1 MRIIDADSHFQE
13 PADWFE
19 KANPKLAAELPQ
31 MSAAEKLVDVVVG
44 DLFASVPP
52 AIRPDPMK
60 LVPPKVRDAYEDFI
74 KGGEPPRQVVEAGA
88 YLPAASEPEPR
99 LAWMDERGID
109 MQIVL
114 PTLGYHPY
122 RNAVRAGRADLA
134 LQTLDTYNRWA
145 AERLHGYTD
154 RLIPTVVVDLVD
166 VDWSR
171 AQMRMMRAQ
180 GATVVFVKAD
190 PQDNKALN
198 HPDFEPFWAE
208 AQDLG
213 MTIMFHVGG
222 GRAPMHPG
230 WGNMGDDIVTF
241 YRLASIARE
250 LVPQM
255 AIASMI
261 FGGVMERYPRLGFIV
276 SELGIDWLPH
286 FIETIDAQADMSR
299 PKMLSFGRYELP
311 MKPSD
316 YMQRQ
321 VRVSVV
327 HQQDALRPTIDRI
340 PEGIVVFSS
349 DFPHVEGHQDAV
361 RIYDEQLGD
370 VSQSARE
377 AFFGKAVAEIMH
389 V

>member
-1 MRIIDADSHFQE
+1 MYIIDADSHFQE

-19 KANPKLAAELPQ
+19 KANPKLAARLPK
-31 MSAAEKLVDVVVG
+31 MSAAEKLVDVAVG

-60 LVPPKVRDAYEDFI
+60 LVPAKIRDAYEEFI
-74 KGGEPPRQVVEAGA
+74 KGGEPPRQVIEAGA

-99 LAWMDERGID
+99 LAWMDERRIAK
-109 MQIVL
+109 QIIL

-122 RNAVRAGRADLA
+122 RNAVRAGERQLA
-134 LQTLDTYNRWA
+134 LDTLDTYNRWA
-145 AERLHGYTD
+145 AERLHGHTD
-154 RLIPTVVVDLVD
+154 RLIPATVVDLEN

-171 AQMRMMRAQ
+171 AQIRDMRAK
-180 GATVVFVKAD
+180 GSLAVFVKAD
-190 PQDNKALN
+190 PQGNKALN

-213 MTIMFHVGG
+213 MTILYHVGG

-241 YRLASIARE
+241 YRLASIARQ

-261 FGGVMERYPRLGFIV
+261 FGGVMERYPKLGFIV

-286 FIETIDAQADMSR
+286 FLDTIDAEADMTR
-299 PKMLSFGRYELP
+299 PKMLAFGRYNLP
-311 MKPSD
+311 LKPSE

-327 HQQDALRPTIDRI
+327 HQQDRLRPTIEHV
-340 PEGIVVFSS
+340 PEGLIVFSS
-349 DFPHVEGHQDAV
+349 DFPHVEGNQDAV
-361 RIYDEQLGD
+361 RIYGEQLGD
-370 VSQSARE
+370 VSPSARE
-377 AFFGKAVAEIMH
+377 AFFGKATADVMH
-389 V
+389 L